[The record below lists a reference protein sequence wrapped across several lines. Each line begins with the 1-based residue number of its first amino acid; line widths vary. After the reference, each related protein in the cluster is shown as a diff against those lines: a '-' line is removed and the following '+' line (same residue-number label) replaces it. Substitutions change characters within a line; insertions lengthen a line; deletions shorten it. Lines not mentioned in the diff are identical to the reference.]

1 MVWDALLCPP
11 SHSECS
17 FESLA
22 SLVSLTP
29 NYLHIPWHDLIST
42 KPQLGRADA
51 IKDLDLL
58 IRLGLSLIRSC
69 FRECLCFPKTLTEG
83 QHLVALLGR
92 VKSRQHFVLCYP
104 TTIHVVATKGFSVA
118 TLYVTVGQP
127 PIVPKV
133 LVGATPNVIPRQPCI
148 FHWGF

>member
-11 SHSECS
+11 SHSKCS
-17 FESLA
+17 VESLA

-29 NYLHIPWHDLIST
+29 NYLHIPWHDLVSP
-42 KPQLGRADA
+42 KPQLARAAA

-58 IRLGLSLIRSC
+58 MRLGLSLIRSC
-69 FRECLCFPKTLTEG
+69 LRECLCFPKSLIEG

-92 VKSRQHFVLCYP
+92 VKPRQHLVLYYP
-104 TTIHVVATKGFSVA
+104 TTIHVVAITGFSVA
-118 TLYVTVGQP
+118 TLCVTAGQP

-133 LVGATPNVIPRQPCI
+133 LVGATPNVIPGQPVI
-148 FHWGF
+148 IRWGF